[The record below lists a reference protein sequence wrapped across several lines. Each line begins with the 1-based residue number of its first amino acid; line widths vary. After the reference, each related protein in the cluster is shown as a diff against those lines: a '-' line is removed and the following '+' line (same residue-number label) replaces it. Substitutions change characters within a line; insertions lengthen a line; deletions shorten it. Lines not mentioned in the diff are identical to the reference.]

1 MHAIKY
7 VHSRGIV
14 HRDLKLD
21 NVMISGT
28 DTGDINDIKIKLID
42 FGMAKL
48 TQRNN
53 KKVELKTYCGTID
66 FIAPEILA
74 GKTYGMECDLW
85 SAGVI
90 AYFILAGQPP
100 FLAEDEKAIAR
111 RIMRNNYDF
120 VEPCWHEYDGN
131 VSLTAQEWISSLL
144 ELEPHERSSPEN
156 ALAHPWLSG
165 KQSAKQ
171 QHKLYP
177 SIMMNLHACNR
188 PHELHFE
195 LLTLFVQFLDKSQI
209 KPIKESF
216 MQMDEDSS
224 GSIELME
231 VEKSYKAM
239 RDLAIGID
247 QGKSMDELLEF
258 ILATDDQKAS
268 LKIAKDLTDDKIRE
282 ILTKVDQDDN
292 KEIEYSEFLAHALT
306 ENELSKENI
315 NAFFKAIT
323 PVKYEPELAEDE
335 EEWINAEH
343 LQQFFLR
350 SNKVFK
356 PEKIQEMMNECE
368 THCQLEGFNSE
379 AKVTFDYF
387 FKFMTSFLPKSQ

>member
-1 MHAIKY
+1 
-7 VHSRGIV
+7 
-14 HRDLKLD
+14 
-21 NVMISGT
+21 
-28 DTGDINDIKIKLID
+28 
-42 FGMAKL
+42 
-48 TQRNN
+48 
-53 KKVELKTYCGTID
+53 
-66 FIAPEILA
+66 
-74 GKTYGMECDLW
+74 
-85 SAGVI
+85 
-90 AYFILAGQPP
+90 
-100 FLAEDEKAIAR
+100 
-111 RIMRNNYDF
+111 
-120 VEPCWHEYDGN
+120 
-131 VSLTAQEWISSLL
+131 
-144 ELEPHERSSPEN
+144 
-156 ALAHPWLSG
+156 
-165 KQSAKQ
+165 
-171 QHKLYP
+171 
-177 SIMMNLHACNR
+177 
-188 PHELHFE
+188 
-195 LLTLFVQFLDKSQI
+195 
-209 KPIKESF
+209 

-356 PEKIQEMMNECE
+356 LEKIQEMMNECE